1 MAGPFIALDARSHEA
16 TDENV
21 RRDISLLPEMLRR
34 IDDWI
39 GGGVLGGEE
48 LNAADF
54 QIATSLRLA
63 MSFDDLRPAIER
75 RPAGKLALR
84 VVPHYPGR
92 VPPVLPAAWLE
103 PLQIDTAAAST
114 ALA

>member
-1 MAGPFIALDARSHEA
+1 
-16 TDENV
+16 
-21 RRDISLLPEMLRR
+21 
-34 IDDWI
+34 
-39 GGGVLGGEE
+39 
-48 LNAADF
+48 
-54 QIATSLRLA
+54 